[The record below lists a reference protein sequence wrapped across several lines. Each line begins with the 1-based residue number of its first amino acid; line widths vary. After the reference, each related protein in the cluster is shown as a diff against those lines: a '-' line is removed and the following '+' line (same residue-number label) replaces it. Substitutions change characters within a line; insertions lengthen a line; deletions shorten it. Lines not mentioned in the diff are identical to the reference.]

1 MDDDN
6 VFSDM
11 FQLSA
16 EQIRSIDRFRW
27 DLDISITFSKFLITA
42 TSETTQQLQL
52 SRNRQTIV
60 KFLFQRIW
68 IRVAYFNIQHNINAI
83 NYY

>member
-27 DLDISITFSKFLITA
+27 DLDISITFSKVLITA
-42 TSETTQQLQL
+42 TSETTQ
-52 SRNRQTIV
+52 
-60 KFLFQRIW
+60 
-68 IRVAYFNIQHNINAI
+68 
-83 NYY
+83 